1 MLIFS
6 VSLTSHLS
14 FVITNNMN
22 HTTKTFSLLFCLF
35 FLLLSLDATSQKSSP
50 LFIDAFDSLDNRRIE
65 GRQALRATPP
75 MQDRVDEKINE
86 QRLLMLAYEWW
97 GIPTDTEQR
106 RIDKAINSRYEPYN
120 TSLENSAWRDK
131 VGKFYRSTGNIHPK
145 QNVTILGWHPYWEGD
160 AYKTYNYRLLT
171 HLAYFGYEV
180 NPFTGGYGNF
190 QAIYD
195 FTDSDLINTAHLDS
209 CKVLLTVSNRGEEN
223 NDIFFTSEPDVQT
236 NLIDSLIS
244 ILYRSNAD
252 GIDINF
258 EDVPS
263 HHKAN
268 FIEFVA
274 DLSFAIREADH
285 DYVVTMSVPIYDK
298 DNIYDLPKLKPWVDL
313 FIIGSYN
320 FHIQP
325 TQLNEGPLS
334 PLTDIDAGIRATVC
348 LFELY
353 TTLEE
358 LLAVPYSISE
368 VTLLHDIDYQNRLRD
383 SLNYYINRTYDNLEY
398 EPYDI
403 TDVLNTI
410 KITRDANGRPLWQ
423 TPSIARLLRRTNC
436 IGMLSQLV
444 PAAEQNKEIDFFLFA
459 PKKDT
464 LVFKEYDLFR
474 NIAVQAEVDSQALD
488 LNQLIDYY
496 KDKIGNDHYG
506 SLVLGVAYH
515 GAVWYKD
522 RAGDKDFEGYMP
534 YSEILRLAEQGR
546 ASIDYDKSTHS
557 LEATIRDSLGG
568 VYKIYFD
575 NSTSLGRKFD
585 FAVDEELGGIG
596 IWALGG
602 DYAHTDLW
610 ATIERSFVDKRVW
623 NEEKGLYTQV
633 TIEKENKISYT
644 IQYLLRRY
652 RNLIFATLFFITIFI
667 CISFAFSVLDW
678 KVRDVLFYSGSFRIF
693 YLVVF
698 TVALLLIGNWMAW
711 FQNKMITF
719 AIGTALGLLLTW
731 VASNIVDTRHN
742 ELP

>member
-1 MLIFS
+1 
-6 VSLTSHLS
+6 
-14 FVITNNMN
+14 MN
-22 HTTKTFSLLFCLF
+22 YTIKTFSPLLTLF
-35 FLLLSLDATSQKSSP
+35 FVWMALNANGQGP
-50 LFIDAFDSLDNRRIE
+50 LFRGDFDSIEAQRLENRRPL
-65 GRQALRATPP
+65 QATEP
-75 MQDRVDEKINE
+75 MQERVDEKINE

-97 GIPTDTEQR
+97 GIPTDREQR

-120 TSLENSAWRDK
+120 TSLENPDWRNAN
-131 VGKFYRSTGNIHPK
+131 GTFYRSTGNIHPK
-145 QNVTILGWHPYWEGD
+145 QNVTVLGWHPYWEGD
-160 AYKTYNYRLLT
+160 TYKTYNYRLLT
-171 HLAYFGYEV
+171 HLAYYGYEV
-180 NPFTGGYGNF
+180 NPFTGGYSNF
-190 QAIYD
+190 EAIYD
-195 FTDSDLINTAHLDS
+195 FTSSDLINTAHLDT
-209 CKVLLTVSNRGEEN
+209 CKVLLTVSNRGEAN
-223 NDIFFTSEPDVQT
+223 NDIFFTSEPDVQS

-244 ILYRSNAD
+244 ILYRANAD

-258 EDVPS
+258 EEVPS
-263 HHKAN
+263 HQKDN
-268 FIEFVA
+268 FIDFVKE
-274 DLSFAIREADH
+274 LSFAVREANQ
-285 DYVVTMSVPIYDK
+285 DYVISMSVPIYDK
-298 DNIYDLPKLKPWVDL
+298 DNTYDLPQLKPWVDL
-313 FIIGSYN
+313 FVIGSYN

-325 TQLNEGPLS
+325 AQLNEGPLT
-334 PLTDIDAGIRATVC
+334 PLTDLDAGIRATVC
-348 LFELY
+348 LYEMY
-353 TTLEE
+353 TTLDE

-368 VTLLHDIDYQNRLRD
+368 VTLLHDIDYENRLRD
-383 SLNYYINRTYDNLEY
+383 SLNYYIRRTYSNLEY
-398 EPYDI
+398 ATYDI

-410 KITRDANGRPLWQ
+410 KITRDEDGRPLWQ
-423 TPSIARLLRRTNC
+423 IPSINRLLRRTNC
-436 IGMLSQLV
+436 MGMLSQQV
-444 PAAEQNKEIDFFLFA
+444 PAKRQKDKVEFFLFE

-464 LVFKEYDLFR
+464 LIFKEYDLFR

-488 LNQLIDYY
+488 LNQLIGYY

-522 RAGDKDFEGYMP
+522 RAGEKDFEGYMP

-546 ASIDYDKSTHS
+546 ASVDYDKSTHS
-557 LEATIRDSLGG
+557 LEATVRDSLGG

-575 NSTSLGRKFD
+575 NSTSLSKKFD
-585 FAVDEELGGIG
+585 FAVDQQLGGIG
-596 IWALGG
+596 IWALGA

-610 ATIERSFVDKRVW
+610 ASIERSFVDKRVW
-623 NEEKGLYTQV
+623 NEDKGVYTRV

-711 FQNKMITF
+711 FQNRMITF

-731 VASNIVDTRHN
+731 VASNIVDSSQK

>member
-1 MLIFS
+1 MSSNSF
-6 VSLTSHLS
+6 LS

-22 HTTKTFSLLFCLF
+22 HTTKTFSLLISLF
-35 FLLLSLDATSQKSSP
+35 FIALSFEAISQSSP
-50 LFIDAFDSLDNRRIE
+50 LFRDELDSIESARLDRR
-65 GRQALRATPP
+65 RPLQATPP
-75 MQDRVDEKINE
+75 MQERVDEKINE

-97 GIPTDTEQR
+97 GIPTDREQS
-106 RIDKAINSRYEPYN
+106 RIDKAVNSRYEPYN
-120 TSLENSAWRDK
+120 TSLENSAWRNK
-131 VGKFYRSTGNIHPK
+131 VGKFYRSTGNIDPK
-145 QNVTILGWHPYWEGD
+145 QNLTIMGWHPYWEGD
-160 AYKTYNYRLLT
+160 TYKTYNYRLLT

-180 NPFTGGYGNF
+180 NPFTGGYSNF

-195 FTDSDLINTAHLDS
+195 FTDSDLIMTAHLDT

-223 NDIFFTSEPDVQT
+223 NDIFFTSEPEVQT
-236 NLIDSLIS
+236 NLIDSVIS
-244 ILYRSNAD
+244 ILARSGAD
-252 GIDINF
+252 GVDLNF

-263 HHKAN
+263 NQKNN
-268 FIEFVA
+268 FIDFVKE
-274 DLSFAIREADH
+274 LSFAVREADH
-285 DYVVTMSVPIYDK
+285 NYVISMSVPIYDK
-298 DNIYDLPKLKPWVDL
+298 DNVYDLPQLKPWVDL
-313 FIIGSYN
+313 FVIGSFN

-325 TQLNEGPLS
+325 TQLHEGPLT
-334 PLTDIDAGIRATVC
+334 PLTDKDASIRATIC
-348 LFELY
+348 LYEMY
-353 TTLEE
+353 TTLDE

-368 VTLLHDIDYQNRLRD
+368 VTLLHDLDYEARLRD
-383 SLNYYINRTYDNLEY
+383 SLNYYIRRTYDNLEY

-410 KITRDANGRPLWQ
+410 KITRDADGRPLWQ
-423 TPSIARLLRRTNC
+423 TPAISRILRKTNC

-444 PAAEQNKEIDFFLFA
+444 EAEKKSEDIDFFLFE
-459 PKKDT
+459 PKRDT
-464 LVFKEYDLFR
+464 LIFREYDLFR
-474 NIAVQAEVDSQALD
+474 NIAVQAEVDSHSLD
-488 LNQLIDYY
+488 LNKLIDHY

-522 RAGDKDFEGYMP
+522 RAGNKDFEGYMP
-534 YSEILRLAEQGR
+534 YSEILRLAERGR
-546 ASIDYDKSTHS
+546 ASIDYDKATHS
-557 LEATIRDSLGG
+557 LEATVRDSLGG

-585 FAVDEELGGIG
+585 FAVNQELGGIG

-623 NEEKGLYTQV
+623 NEDKGVYTQV
-633 TIEKENKISYT
+633 TIDKENKISYT

-652 RNLIFATLFFITIFI
+652 RNLIFATLFFVTIFI

-678 KVRDVLFYSGSFRIF
+678 KVRDILFYSGSFRIF

-719 AIGTALGLLLTW
+719 AIGTTLGLLLTW
-731 VASNIVDTRHN
+731 VASNIVDTRHK

>member
-1 MLIFS
+1 MRSSSF
-6 VSLTSHLS
+6 LS

-22 HTTKTFSLLFCLF
+22 HTTKTFSLLICLF
-35 FLLLSLDATSQKSSP
+35 LMALALEVTGQSSP
-50 LFIDAFDSLDNRRIE
+50 LFREELDSIESARLDRR
-65 GRQALRATPP
+65 RVLQATPP
-75 MQDRVDEKINE
+75 MQERVDEKINE

-97 GIPTDTEQR
+97 NIPTDIEQR
-106 RIDKAINSRYEPYN
+106 RIDKATNSRYMPYN
-120 TSLENSAWRDK
+120 TSLENSAWRNK

-145 QNVTILGWHPYWEGD
+145 QNLTIMGWHPYWEGD
-160 AYKTYNYRLLT
+160 TYKTYNYRLLT

-180 NPFTGGYGNF
+180 NPFTGGYSNF

-195 FTDSDLINTAHLDS
+195 FTDSDLIMTAHLDT

-223 NDIFFTSEPDVQT
+223 NDIFFMSEPDVQT

-244 ILYRSNAD
+244 ILQRSGAD

-263 HHKAN
+263 NQKNN
-268 FIEFVA
+268 FIDFVK
-274 DLSFAIREADH
+274 DLSFAVREVDH
-285 DYVVTMSVPIYDK
+285 NYVISMSVPIYDK
-298 DNIYDLPKLKPWVDL
+298 DNIYDLPQLKPWVDL
-313 FIIGSYN
+313 FVIGSYN

-325 TQLNEGPLS
+325 TQLNEGPLT
-334 PLTDIDAGIRATVC
+334 PLTDMDANIRATVC
-348 LFELY
+348 LYEMY

-358 LLAVPYSISE
+358 LLAVPYSISA
-368 VTLLHDIDYQNRLRD
+368 VTLLHDLDYEVRLRD
-383 SLNYYINRTYDNLEY
+383 SLNYYIRRTYANLDY

-410 KITRDANGRPLWQ
+410 KITRDADGRPLWQ
-423 TPSIARLLRRTNC
+423 KPAISRLLRRTNC
-436 IGMLSQLV
+436 IGMLSQQM
-444 PAAEQNKEIDFFLFA
+444 PATKQAEDINFFLFE

-464 LVFKEYDLFR
+464 LVFREYDLFR
-474 NIAVQAEVDSQALD
+474 NIAVQAEVDSQSLD

-522 RAGDKDFEGYMP
+522 RAGEKDFEGYMP
-534 YSEILRLAEQGR
+534 YSEIVRLAELGR
-546 ASIDYDKSTHS
+546 ASIDYDKATHS
-557 LEATIRDSLGG
+557 LEATVRDSLGG

-575 NSTSLGRKFD
+575 NSTSLGKKFD
-585 FAVDEELGGIG
+585 FAVDENLGGIG

-623 NEEKGLYTQV
+623 NNEKGVYSKV
-633 TIEKENKISYT
+633 TIAKENKISYT

-719 AIGTALGLLLTW
+719 AIGTTLGLLLTW

>member
-1 MLIFS
+1 
-6 VSLTSHLS
+6 
-14 FVITNNMN
+14 MN
-22 HTTKTFSLLFCLF
+22 HTTKTFSLLICLF
-35 FLLLSLDATSQKSSP
+35 FIALAFEAIGQSSP
-50 LFIDAFDSLDNRRIE
+50 LFREELDSIESARLDRRSV
-65 GRQALRATPP
+65 LRATPP
-75 MQDRVDEKINE
+75 MQERVDEKINE

-97 GIPTDTEQR
+97 KIPTDIEQR

-120 TSLENSAWRDK
+120 TSLENSAWRNK
-131 VGKFYRSTGNIHPK
+131 VGKFYRSTGDIKPK
-145 QNVTILGWHPYWEGD
+145 QNLTIMGWHPYWEGD
-160 AYKTYNYRLLT
+160 TYKTYNYRLLT

-180 NPFTGGYGNF
+180 NPFTGGYSNF
-190 QAIYD
+190 QAIHD
-195 FTDSDLINTAHLDS
+195 FTDSDLIMTAHLDT

-223 NDIFFTSEPDVQT
+223 NDIFFMSEPDVQT

-244 ILYRSNAD
+244 ILQRSNAD

-263 HHKAN
+263 NQKNN
-268 FIEFVA
+268 FIDFVK
-274 DLSFAIREADH
+274 DLSFAVREVDH
-285 DYVVTMSVPIYDK
+285 NYVISMSVPIYDK
-298 DNIYDLPKLKPWVDL
+298 DNIYDLPQLKPWVDL
-313 FIIGSYN
+313 FVLGSYS

-325 TQLNEGPLS
+325 TELNEGPLT
-334 PLTDIDAGIRATVC
+334 PLTDIDANIRATVC
-348 LFELY
+348 LYEMY
-353 TTLEE
+353 TTLDE
-358 LLAVPYSISE
+358 LLAVPYSISS
-368 VTLLHDIDYQNRLRD
+368 VTLLQDLDYEARLRD
-383 SLNYYINRTYDNLEY
+383 SLNYYIRRTYANLEY

-410 KITRDANGRPLWQ
+410 KITRDAEGRPLWQ
-423 TPSIARLLRRTNC
+423 KPAISRLLRRTNC
-436 IGMLSQLV
+436 IGMLSQQM
-444 PAAEQNKEIDFFLFA
+444 PARKQTDDINFFLFE
-459 PKKDT
+459 PQKDT
-464 LVFKEYDLFR
+464 LIFKEYDLFR
-474 NIAVQAEVDSQALD
+474 NIAVRAEVDSQALD

-522 RAGDKDFEGYMP
+522 RTDEKDFEGYMP
-534 YSEILRLAEQGR
+534 YSEIVRLAELGR
-546 ASIDYDKSTHS
+546 ASIDYDKATHS
-557 LEATIRDSLGG
+557 LEATVRDSLGG

-575 NSTSLGRKFD
+575 NSTSLGKKFD
-585 FAVDEELGGIG
+585 FAVDQELGGIG

-602 DYAHTDLW
+602 DYAHTELW

-623 NEEKGLYTQV
+623 NKDKGIYTSV
-633 TIEKENKISYT
+633 TIAKENKISYT

-678 KVRDVLFYSGSFRIF
+678 KVRDVLFYSGAFRIF

-719 AIGTALGLLLTW
+719 AIGTTLGLLLTW

>member
-1 MLIFS
+1 MPSNSF
-6 VSLTSHLS
+6 LS

-22 HTTKTFSLLFCLF
+22 HTTKTFSLLISLLF
-35 FLLLSLDATSQKSSP
+35 IALSFEAISQSSP
-50 LFIDAFDSLDNRRIE
+50 LFRDELDSIESARLDRR
-65 GRQALRATPP
+65 RTLQAAPP
-75 MQDRVDEKINE
+75 MQERVDEKINE

-97 GIPTDTEQR
+97 GIPTDLEQK
-106 RIDKAINSRYEPYN
+106 RIDKAVNSRYEPYN
-120 TSLENSAWRDK
+120 TSLENSAWRNK
-131 VGKFYRSTGNIHPK
+131 VGKFYRSTGNIDPK
-145 QNVTILGWHPYWEGD
+145 QNLTIMGWHPYWEGD
-160 AYKTYNYRLLT
+160 TYKTYNYRLLT

-180 NPFTGGYGNF
+180 NPFTGGYSNF

-195 FTDSDLINTAHLDS
+195 FTDSDLIMTAHLDT
-209 CKVLLTVSNRGEEN
+209 CKVLLTVSNRGEDN
-223 NDIFFTSEPDVQT
+223 NDIFFTSEPEVQT
-236 NLIDSLIS
+236 NLIDSVIS
-244 ILYRSNAD
+244 ILARSGAD
-252 GIDINF
+252 GVDINF

-263 HHKAN
+263 NQKNN
-268 FIEFVA
+268 FIDFIKE
-274 DLSFAIREADH
+274 LSFAVREADH
-285 DYVVTMSVPIYDK
+285 NYVISMSVPIYDK
-298 DNIYDLPKLKPWVDL
+298 DNIYDLPQLKPWVDL
-313 FIIGSYN
+313 FVIGSFN

-325 TQLNEGPLS
+325 TQLNEGPLT
-334 PLTDIDAGIRATVC
+334 PLTDRDANIRATIC
-348 LFELY
+348 LYEMY
-353 TTLEE
+353 TTLDE

-368 VTLLHDIDYQNRLRD
+368 VTLLHDLDYEARLRD
-383 SLNYYINRTYDNLEY
+383 SLNYYIRRTYDNLEY

-410 KITRDANGRPLWQ
+410 KITRDADGRPLWQ
-423 TPSIARLLRRTNC
+423 TPSISRILRKTNC
-436 IGMLSQLV
+436 VGMLSQEV
-444 PAAEQNKEIDFFLFA
+444 EATKKSEDIDFFLFE
-459 PKKDT
+459 PKRDT
-464 LVFKEYDLFR
+464 LIFREYDLFR
-474 NIAVQAEVDSQALD
+474 NIAVQAEVDSHSLD
-488 LNQLIDYY
+488 LNKLIDHY

-522 RAGDKDFEGYMP
+522 RAGNKDFEGYMP
-534 YSEILRLAEQGR
+534 YSEILRLAERGR
-546 ASIDYDKSTHS
+546 ASIDYDKATHS
-557 LEATIRDSLGG
+557 LEATVRDSLGG

-585 FAVDEELGGIG
+585 FAVDQELGGIG

-623 NEEKGLYTQV
+623 NEDKGKYTQV
-633 TIEKENKISYT
+633 TIDKENKISYT

-652 RNLIFATLFFITIFI
+652 RNLIFATLFFVTIFI

-678 KVRDVLFYSGSFRIF
+678 KVRDILFYSGSFRIF

-719 AIGTALGLLLTW
+719 AIGTTLGLLLTW
-731 VASNIVDTRHN
+731 VASNIVDTRHK

>member
-1 MLIFS
+1 MRSSS
-6 VSLTSHLS
+6 VVS

-22 HTTKTFSLLFCLF
+22 HTTKTFSLLICLF
-35 FLLLSLDATSQKSSP
+35 FIALAFEAIGQSSP
-50 LFIDAFDSLDNRRIE
+50 LFREELDSIESARLDRRSV
-65 GRQALRATPP
+65 LRATPP
-75 MQDRVDEKINE
+75 MQERVDEKINE

-97 GIPTDTEQR
+97 KIPTDIEQR

-120 TSLENSAWRDK
+120 TSLENSAWRNK
-131 VGKFYRSTGNIHPK
+131 VGKFYRSTGDIKPK
-145 QNVTILGWHPYWEGD
+145 QNLTIMGWHPYWEGD
-160 AYKTYNYRLLT
+160 TYKTYNYRLLT

-180 NPFTGGYGNF
+180 NPFTGGYSNF
-190 QAIYD
+190 QAIHD
-195 FTDSDLINTAHLDS
+195 FTDSDLIMTAHLDT

-223 NDIFFTSEPDVQT
+223 NDIFFMSEPDVQT

-244 ILYRSNAD
+244 ILQRSNAD

-263 HHKAN
+263 NQKNN
-268 FIEFVA
+268 FIDFVK
-274 DLSFAIREADH
+274 DLSFAVREVDH
-285 DYVVTMSVPIYDK
+285 NYVISMSVPIYDK
-298 DNIYDLPKLKPWVDL
+298 DNIYDLPQLKPWVDL
-313 FIIGSYN
+313 FVLGSYS

-325 TQLNEGPLS
+325 TELNEGPLT
-334 PLTDIDAGIRATVC
+334 PLTDIDANIRATVC
-348 LFELY
+348 LYEMY
-353 TTLEE
+353 TTLDE
-358 LLAVPYSISE
+358 LLAVPYSISS
-368 VTLLHDIDYQNRLRD
+368 VTLLQDLDYEARLRD
-383 SLNYYINRTYDNLEY
+383 SLNYYIRRTYANLEY

-410 KITRDANGRPLWQ
+410 KITRDAEGRPLWQ
-423 TPSIARLLRRTNC
+423 KPAISRLLRRTNC
-436 IGMLSQLV
+436 IGMLSQQM
-444 PAAEQNKEIDFFLFA
+444 PARKQTDDINFFLFE
-459 PKKDT
+459 PQKDT
-464 LVFKEYDLFR
+464 LIFKEYDLFR
-474 NIAVQAEVDSQALD
+474 NIAVRAEVDSQALD

-522 RAGDKDFEGYMP
+522 RTDEKDFEGYMP
-534 YSEILRLAEQGR
+534 YSEIVRLAELGR
-546 ASIDYDKSTHS
+546 ASIDYDKATHS
-557 LEATIRDSLGG
+557 LEATVRDSLGG

-575 NSTSLGRKFD
+575 NSTSLGKKFD
-585 FAVDEELGGIG
+585 FAVDQELGGIG

-602 DYAHTDLW
+602 DYAHTELW

-623 NEEKGLYTQV
+623 NKDKGIYTSV
-633 TIEKENKISYT
+633 TIAKENKISYT

-678 KVRDVLFYSGSFRIF
+678 KVRDVLFYSGAFRIF

-719 AIGTALGLLLTW
+719 AIGTTLGLLLTW